1 MNASRNRTTQI
12 RRAFIRYVSAYTLH
26 LFGFLSKQRKM
37 NKCIMA
43 SIKPVLNYRPNKD
56 GRYTLILQI
65 LHNRRRGVV
74 FSP

>member
-1 MNASRNRTTQI
+1 
-12 RRAFIRYVSAYTLH
+12 
-26 LFGFLSKQRKM
+26 M